1 MVLNNQENLSSLNR
15 AAIAKQLSD
24 LEYDI
29 LVIGGGITGAGIALD
44 AVTRGLSVALVEK
57 QDFAAGTSSRST
69 KLIHGGLR
77 YLKQF
82 EIGLVREVG
91 QERDIV
97 FHNAPHL
104 VIPEKMLLP
113 IVKKGSLSP
122 FTASI
127 GLYVYDWLAGVVR
140 AERRKMLSADQ
151 TLKTE
156 PLLDKQKVIGGAL
169 YTEYRSD
176 DARLV
181 IETIKKGVE
190 HGAVCLNYVEAKK
203 LLYSQE
209 GKVIGAEVTDL
220 PSGKIFNIKAKKVIN
235 AAGPW
240 VDEIRELDKS
250 RKGKRLHLTK
260 GIHIVVDHA
269 RLPINHAMYFDV
281 EDGRMIFAIPRGETT
296 YIGTTDTNYQGNK
309 ENPNVTRQDVEYVL
323 NAANAM
329 FPNAKLQVAD
339 VQSTWSGLRPLIH
352 EEGKDPSELSRKDEI
367 FISKSALISIAGG
380 KLTGYRQMARKSVDV
395 VLKQLKEEE
404 SRSFVKCKTEKVTL
418 AGGGFKNHK
427 EIARY
432 IDTCA
437 GEAKQIGASP
447 KEIADLVW
455 KYGTNTD
462 EIIEKAYE
470 LHEANRT
477 AGNEQPESLLWQA
490 EVWYAINKELALN
503 LGDFLI
509 RRTGM
514 LYFERPKIAPRLAFY
529 SQQFARMLNWD
540 DVEQK
545 HQADYFDAEYKAVL
559 NFTDEAE

>member
-1 MVLNNQENLSSLNR
+1 MILNNQEYLSSLNR
-15 AAIAKQLSD
+15 SAIANKLSEK
-24 LEYDI
+24 EYDI

-44 AVTRGLSVALVEK
+44 AATRGLSVALIEK
-57 QDFAAGTSSRST
+57 QDFASGTSSRST

-140 AERRKMLSADQ
+140 AERRKMLSADE

-181 IETIKKGVE
+181 IETIKKAVE

-203 LLYSQE
+203 LLYSSE
-209 GKVIGAEVTDL
+209 GKAMGAEATDL
-220 PSGKIFNIKAKKVIN
+220 NSGDTFQLKAKKVIN

-269 RLPINHAMYFDV
+269 RLPIHHAMYFDV
-281 EDGRMIFAIPRGETT
+281 EDGRMIFAIPRGEIT
-296 YIGTTDTNYQGNK
+296 YVGTTDTNYQGNK
-309 ENPNVTRQDVEYVL
+309 ENPDVTKADVDYVL
-323 NAANAM
+323 TAANAM
-329 FPNAKLQVAD
+329 FPEAKLTVAD

-367 FISKSALISIAGG
+367 FISQSGLISIAGG

-395 VLKQLKEEE
+395 VLNQLKEEE
-404 SRSFVKCKTEKVTL
+404 KRPFVACKTEKVTL
-418 AGGGFKNHK
+418 SGGGFKNRK
-427 EIARY
+427 EILRY

-437 GEAKQIGASP
+437 GEAKQVGASP
-447 KEIADLVW
+447 KEVADLVW
-455 KYGTNTD
+455 KYGTNTG

-470 LHEANRT
+470 LYEANRT
-477 AGNEQPESLLWQA
+477 VGKEQPENLLWQA
-490 EVWYAINKELALN
+490 EVWYAINNELALN

-514 LYFERPKIAPRLAFY
+514 LYFERPKIAPRLNFY
-529 SQQFARMLNWD
+529 SQQFAALLNWD
-540 DVEQK
+540 TVEQK
-545 HQADYFDAEYKAVL
+545 HQADYFDVEYKAVL
-559 NFTDEAE
+559 NFTDEVE

>member
-24 LEYDI
+24 SEYDI

-220 PSGKIFNIKAKKVIN
+220 SSGKIFNIKAKKVIN

-269 RLPINHAMYFDV
+269 RLPIHHAMYFDV

-367 FISKSALISIAGG
+367 FISKSGLISIAGG

>member
-1 MVLNNQENLSSLNR
+1 VVLNNQENLSSLNR
-15 AAIAKQLSD
+15 AAIVKQLSD
-24 LEYDI
+24 KEYDI

-44 AVTRGLSVALVEK
+44 AATRGLSVALIEK
-57 QDFAAGTSSRST
+57 QDFASGTSSRST

-140 AERRKMLSADQ
+140 AERRKMLSAEE
-151 TLKTE
+151 TMKTE

-181 IETIKKGVE
+181 IETVKKAVE
-190 HGAVCLNYVEAKK
+190 HGAICLNYVEAKK
-203 LLYSQE
+203 LLYSSE
-209 GKVIGAEVTDL
+209 GKATGAEATDL
-220 PSGKIFNIKAKKVIN
+220 NSGNTFQLKAKKVIN

-269 RLPINHAMYFDV
+269 RLPIHHAMYFDV
-281 EDGRMIFAIPRGETT
+281 EDGRMIFAIPRGEIT
-296 YIGTTDTNYQGNK
+296 YVGTTDTNYQGNK
-309 ENPNVTRQDVEYVL
+309 ENPDVTRADVDYVL
-323 NAANAM
+323 TAANAM
-329 FPNAKLQVAD
+329 FPEAKLSVAD

-367 FISKSALISIAGG
+367 FISPSGLISIAGG

-395 VLKQLKEEE
+395 VLNQLKEEE
-404 SRSFVKCKTEKVTL
+404 KRSFVACKTEKVTL
-418 AGGGFKNHK
+418 SGGGFKNRK
-427 EIARY
+427 EILRY

-447 KEIADLVW
+447 KEIEDLVW
-455 KYGTNTD
+455 KYGTNTG

-470 LHEANRT
+470 LYEANRT
-477 AGNEQPESLLWQA
+477 AGKEQPENLLWQA

-514 LYFERPKIAPRLAFY
+514 LYFERPKIAPRLNFY
-529 SQQFARMLNWD
+529 SQQFAALLNWD
-540 DVEQK
+540 TVEQK

-559 NFTDEAE
+559 NFTDEVE

>member
-1 MVLNNQENLSSLNR
+1 MNNQENLSSLNR
-15 AAIAKQLSD
+15 AAISKQLSD
-24 LEYDI
+24 KEYDI

-44 AVTRGLSVALVEK
+44 AATRGLTVALIEK

-82 EIGLVREVG
+82 EIALVREVG
-91 QERDIV
+91 LERDIV

-140 AERRKMLSADQ
+140 AERRKMLSVDE

-156 PLLDKQKVIGGAL
+156 PLLDKQKVIGGAM

-181 IETIKKGVE
+181 IETIKKAVE

-203 LLYSQE
+203 LLYSSE
-209 GKVIGAEVTDL
+209 GKTTGAEATDL
-220 PSGKIFNIKAKKVIN
+220 NSGQTFQLKAKKVIN

-269 RLPINHAMYFDV
+269 RLPIHHSMYFDV

-309 ENPNVTRQDVEYVL
+309 ENPSVTKADVEYVIA
-323 NAANAM
+323 AANAV
-329 FPNAKLQVAD
+329 FPTAKLTAAD

-352 EEGKDPSELSRKDEI
+352 EDGKDPSELSRKDEI
-367 FISKSALISIAGG
+367 FISPSGLISIAGG

-404 SRSFVKCKTEKVTL
+404 SKSFVPCKTEKITL
-418 AGGGFKNHK
+418 SGGGFTNRK
-427 EIARY
+427 EIFRY
-432 IDTCA
+432 IESCT
-437 GEAKQIGASP
+437 GEAKQIGGTP
-447 KEIADLVW
+447 KEVADLVW
-455 KYGTNTD
+455 KYGTNTT

-470 LHEANRT
+470 LHEANRAAGT
-477 AGNEQPESLLWQA
+477 AQPENLLWQA

-514 LYFERPKIAPRLAFY
+514 LYFERPKIAPRLNFY
-529 SQQFARMLNWD
+529 TQQFAIMLNWD
-540 DVEQK
+540 AVEQK
-545 HQADYFDAEYKAVL
+545 HQADYFDVEYKAVL
-559 NFTDEAE
+559 NFTEEAE